1 VKQQVVLQ
9 DLAFTAEDSSSN
21 ETLSGSKVHSKG
33 HLWHLLTWL
42 YVEEST
48 SKHLVPVEPL
58 HPASSNRH
66 PAKSRFLTT
75 RRAWLA
81 NAILTCHGL
90 ATLKGSPPRCR
101 YQFHRRRI
109 GLCWAKTSGSGDA
122 FYEHI
127 LSHMMF
133 FTTMLVLSCVFSLF
147 SLPYLNTLL
156 MHTTNQ
162 LTAHVANKGTPEQLS
177 LHFPQ
182 KWRNCEA
189 STFFKSSMFCSSS
202 LFREH
207 ARPFSCQKL
216 NKH

>member
-1 VKQQVVLQ
+1 MKQQVVLQ

-48 SKHLVPVEPL
+48 SKHLVPAEPL

-109 GLCWAKTSGSGDA
+109 GLCCA
-122 FYEHI
+122 FYSWSPHRAKSQDLETHSMNTFY
-127 LSHMMF
+127 L
-133 FTTMLVLSCVFSLF
+133 TWCF
-147 SLPYLNTLL
+147 SLPC
-156 MHTTNQ
+156 
-162 LTAHVANKGTPEQLS
+162 LS
-177 LHFPQ
+177 CLVSSHF
-182 KWRNCEA
+182 
-189 STFFKSSMFCSSS
+189 S
-202 LFREH
+202 LCPIWTH
-207 ARPFSCQKL
+207 S
-216 NKH
+216 